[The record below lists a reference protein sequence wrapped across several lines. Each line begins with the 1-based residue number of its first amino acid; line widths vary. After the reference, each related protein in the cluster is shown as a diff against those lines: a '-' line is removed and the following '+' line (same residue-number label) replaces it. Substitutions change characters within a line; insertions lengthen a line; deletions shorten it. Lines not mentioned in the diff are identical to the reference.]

1 MGKIKDVKKLKWM
14 GVFLVSI
21 GAILSTVWYFQ
32 GDPTWWIA
40 IVAFSL
46 FYGFIWMMAWI
57 LRNNP

>member
-1 MGKIKDVKKLKWM
+1 M